1 MQSKRREVTTNVSCT
16 KNTTLSLNA
25 MEKRK
30 KVGIIGGGAA
40 GFFAAI
46 SAKQHHPE
54 AEVVLYEK
62 TSKVLAKVK
71 ISGGGRCNVT
81 HHCLEVNDLIQAYP
95 RGGRQLKSMFYH
107 FGPKDTE
114 EWFSSRGVDLKVE
127 NDGRMFPFS
136 DDSQSI
142 IDCLQKTC
150 ELLGVNQVLN
160 APAQSLHLNGE
171 QWRVCFPNKEEVFD
185 ALIITTGGSPKEK
198 GFDWLRKLG
207 HRIITPVPSLFTFN
221 MPKENIT
228 DLMGL
233 VAQKTTVSIVG
244 SKVKTQG
251 PLLITHWGMSGP
263 AILKASAFAA
273 RELAECQYQF
283 NIRVQ
288 WMEENAHE
296 IYTSLIDTV
305 QQFPNKQ
312 IGKYKPFDLPQ
323 RLWLH
328 LLEKTN
334 IPPKRSWNVVG
345 EKKLR
350 RLVERLTNDS
360 YQVEGKTTFKEEFV
374 TCGGV
379 NLKDVNLKTMESKI
393 AKGIYFAGEVLDID
407 AITGGYNFQA
417 AWSGGF
423 LAGKLGGQV

>member
-1 MQSKRREVTTNVSCT
+1 MG
-16 KNTTLSLNA
+16 
-25 MEKRK
+25 KRK
-30 KVGIIGGGAA
+30 KVGVIGGGAA

-54 AEVVLYEK
+54 AEVVLFEK
-62 TSKVLAKVK
+62 TTKVLGKVK

-81 HHCLEVNDLIQAYP
+81 YHCHEVNDLIQAYP
-95 RGGRQLKSMFYH
+95 RGGRQLKSMFYY
-107 FGPKDTE
+107 FGPKETE
-114 EWFSSRGVDLKVE
+114 DWFTSRGVDLKVE
-127 NDGRMFPFS
+127 NDGRMFPVS

-142 IDCLQKTC
+142 IDCLQNSC
-150 ELLGVNQVLN
+150 SQLGVKQVLN
-160 APAQSLHLNGE
+160 ASAQSLHPTGE
-171 QWRVCFPNKEEVFD
+171 QWKVCFPDKEEVFD

-198 GFDWLRKLG
+198 GFDWLRELG
-207 HRIITPVPSLFTFN
+207 HRIVTPVPSLFTFN

-228 DLMGL
+228 DLMGV
-233 VAQKTTVSIVG
+233 VAQNATVSIVG

-273 RELAECQYQF
+273 RELADCQYQF
-283 NIRVQ
+283 TIRVQ
-288 WMEENAHE
+288 WMEKNVNA
-296 IYTSLIDTV
+296 IYTSLTETV
-305 QQFPNKQ
+305 EQFPNKQ
-312 IGKYKPFDLPQ
+312 IGKHKPFDLPQ
-323 RLWLH
+323 RLWGY

-334 IPPKRSWNVVG
+334 IPQKRHWNEVG
-345 EKKLR
+345 EKNLR
-350 RLVERLTNDS
+350 RLVERLSNDH

-379 NLKDVNLKTMESKI
+379 NLKDVNLKTMESKV

-423 LAGKLGGQV
+423 LAGKLGGQVS